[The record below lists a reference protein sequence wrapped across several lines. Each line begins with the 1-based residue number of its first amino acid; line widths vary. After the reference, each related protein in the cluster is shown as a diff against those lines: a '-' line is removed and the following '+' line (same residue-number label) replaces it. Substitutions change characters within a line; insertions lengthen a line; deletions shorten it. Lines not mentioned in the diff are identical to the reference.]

1 MNIFHIIIAHSGGVV
16 FRLINF
22 CSPFAECIGEI
33 SLRCKTV
40 INDFRVFPVAPIAS
54 TITFKSLSSLLL
66 HHPIFLILILL
77 LPPPSCYIGP
87 WPTRC
92 QGFKTTEF
100 YEVKLS
106 SACQYPTWNT
116 RVSFFVWHVTPN
128 LPLPAARPSQ
138 A

>member
-1 MNIFHIIIAHSGGVV
+1 MNIFYITVPPSEVV
-16 FRLINF
+16 VSRPINF
-22 CSPFAECIGEI
+22 CSPYGECMGEI
-33 SLRCKTV
+33 SLGNKTEE
-40 INDFRVFPVAPIAS
+40 IDFCVFPVAPIAT

-66 HHPIFLILILL
+66 LH
-77 LPPPSCYIGP
+77 LPPPLPHCIILCPIFRP
-87 WPTRC
+87 WPPSC

-128 LPLPAARPSQ
+128 LPNMGAPTRS
-138 A
+138 